1 MTYAGQHN
9 NEKTGGN
16 IETFVEDGTTIF
28 YGHFVDG
35 TMVANMPKDV
45 EQVHQYLNNIDKTL
59 RCAAFNSLF
68 YTSSLD
74 LEVKPRNNG

>member
-45 EQVHQYLNNIDKTL
+45 AHVHQYLNNID
-59 RCAAFNSLF
+59 
-68 YTSSLD
+68 
-74 LEVKPRNNG
+74 